1 MSDCIFCKI
10 VRGEVPANK
19 VFEDDDVIVF
29 HDIHPM
35 APVHL
40 LVIPKRHI
48 ASLAEGEESDAA
60 LFGKMLLLGPRLAR
74 EHGLE
79 QGFRTMINTGEGGG
93 QIVFHIH
100 FHIFGDPS
108 GAKLPHL

>member
-1 MSDCIFCKI
+1 MSECIFCKI
-10 VRGEVPANK
+10 VAGELPATK
-19 VFEDDDVIVF
+19 VFEDDDVLAF

-48 ASLAEGEESDAA
+48 ASLAEGEESDAV

-74 EHGLE
+74 EHGLDG
-79 QGFRTMINTGEGGG
+79 GFRTMINTGEGGG

-108 GAKLPHL
+108 GAQLAHL